1 MLFIYKSF
9 FKKNKMNKYYLG
21 VDLGSTTSKAVI
33 INENDEIIGR
43 GITNTR
49 ANYSVAA
56 DIARDEAIYNARF
69 SILKK
74 NLEKEI
80 NARPEYEKYISDL
93 ESVFQYEQ
101 FKVRLDKLGDEL
113 LKTCKDFF
121 QDQKK
126 QEEMI
131 DHLRN
136 IRRAFKPQIKKDY
149 LFNSLGAKNQFF
161 RDIVSEKY
169 NEEVNKMDMALFE
182 PLMTVWDK
190 SISPAENERVQ
201 FNFKEL
207 VHKAMDELK
216 NKYQNLPDTAAENTN
231 VNFDAELNLLKG
243 NFNTVADTLRKHI
256 DEIAELEF
264 NIANMTG
271 TGYGRALL
279 PFPEDCIRSEILC
292 HAFGAHAIFPETRTV
307 LDIGGQDTK
316 AIQVDKYGLVTS
328 FQMNDRCAAGC
339 GRYLG
344 YIADEMSISL
354 NELGPMAMQAE
365 KEVTICSTCTVFAG
379 AELRE
384 LTNLGEKRADI
395 LGGLH
400 KAIIMRAMSLIAR
413 SGGTFNEFTFTGG
426 VARNPAIIKYLTQ
439 LVRENYGNDI
449 KINIHTDSIFMGA
462 LGGALFARRNM
473 NIDLPQTKQ
482 TKKAIQE

>member
-1 MLFIYKSF
+1 
-9 FKKNKMNKYYLG
+9 MNKYYLG

-33 INENDEIIGR
+33 INDQDEIIGR

-49 ANYSVAA
+49 ANYAVAA

-69 SILKK
+69 SVLKK
-74 NLEKEI
+74 KLDSEI
-80 NARPEYEKYISDL
+80 KANPHYKKYINDL

-101 FKVRLDKLGDEL
+101 FKVRLDKLGEEL
-113 LKTCKDFF
+113 LKTCKTFF
-121 QDQKK
+121 KDEVT
-126 QEEMI
+126 QEKMLG
-131 DHLRN
+131 HLRS
-136 IRRAFKPQIKKDY
+136 IRKAFKPVIKHDY
-149 LFNSLGAKNQFF
+149 LYNNLGAKNQFF

-169 NEEVNKMDMALFE
+169 NEEVNKLELSLFE

-190 SISPAENERVQ
+190 SISPAENQLITFDFR
-201 FNFKEL
+201 EL
-207 VHKAMDELK
+207 IYKAINELK
-216 NKYQNLPDTAAENTN
+216 EKYKNLPDEVTDNTSI
-231 VNFDAELNLLKG
+231 NFDAELNLLKG
-243 NFNTVADTLRKHI
+243 NFEHVSESLRTHI
-256 DEIAELEF
+256 DEITEIEF
-264 NIANMTG
+264 NITNMTG

-279 PFPEDCIRSEILC
+279 PFPQDCIRSEILC

-354 NELGPMAMQAE
+354 NELGPMALKAE

-384 LTNLGEKRADI
+384 LTNLGEKKEDI

-413 SGGTFNEFTFTGG
+413 SGGVFNEFTFTGG
-426 VARNPAIIKYLTQ
+426 VARNPAVIKYLSQ
-439 LVRENYGNDI
+439 LVKENYGDKI
-449 KINIHTDSIFMGA
+449 KINIHADSIFMGA
-462 LGGALFARRNM
+462 LGGAMFARRNLNIALPSGKKETAEM
-473 NIDLPQTKQ
+473 N
-482 TKKAIQE
+482 

>member
-1 MLFIYKSF
+1 
-9 FKKNKMNKYYLG
+9 MNKYYLG

-33 INENDEIIGR
+33 INEQDEIIGR

-49 ANYSVAA
+49 SNYSVAA
-56 DIARDEAIYNARF
+56 DIAKDEAIYNARF
-69 SILKK
+69 SILQK
-74 NLEKEI
+74 NIQKELDFNI
-80 NARPEYEKYISDL
+80 EYKKYITDL

-101 FKVRLDKLGDEL
+101 FKVRLDRLGEEL
-113 LKTCKDFF
+113 VKTCNTMFAN
-121 QDQKK
+121 
-126 QEEMI
+126 EEKRKMMLG
-131 DHLRN
+131 HLIN
-136 IRRAFKPQIKKDY
+136 IRKAFKPVIKHDY
-149 LFNSLGAKNQFF
+149 LYNNLGSKNQFF

-169 NEEVNKMDMALFE
+169 NEEVNKLEMALFE

-207 VHKAMDELK
+207 IHKAMDELK
-216 NKYQNLPDTAAENTN
+216 DKYKNLPDTAADNTS
-231 VNFDAELNLLKG
+231 VNFDAEMNLLKG
-243 NFNTVADTLRKHI
+243 KFDQVSDTLRKHI
-256 DEIAELEF
+256 DEIADLEF

-292 HAFGAHAIFPETRTV
+292 HAFGAHAVFPETRTV

-344 YIADEMSISL
+344 YIADEMSISI
-354 NELGPMAMQAE
+354 NELGPMAMESE
-365 KEVTICSTCTVFAG
+365 KEVVICSTCTVFAG

-413 SGGTFNEFTFTGG
+413 SGGVFNEFTFTGG
-426 VARNPAIIKYLTQ
+426 VARNPAVIKYLAQ
-439 LVRENYGNDI
+439 LVKENYGDNI

-462 LGGALFARRNM
+462 LGGAMFARRN
-473 NIDLPQTKQ
+473 ISVDLPSA
-482 TKKAIQE
+482 KKNKVEA

>member
-1 MLFIYKSF
+1 MD
-9 FKKNKMNKYYLG
+9 KYYLG

-33 INENDEIIGR
+33 INERDEIIGR

-49 ANYSVAA
+49 SNYAVAA
-56 DIARDEAIYNARF
+56 DIAKDEAIYNARF
-69 SILKK
+69 SVLLKK
-74 NLEKEI
+74 LESEI
-80 NARPEYEKYISDL
+80 KVRPEYKKYIDDL

-101 FKVRLDKLGDEL
+101 FKVKLDRLGEEL
-113 LKTCKDFF
+113 FKTCKEFF
-121 QDQKK
+121 KDEKK
-126 QEEMI
+126 QEEI
-131 DHLRN
+131 LGHLRN
-136 IRRAFKPQIKKDY
+136 IRRSFKPKIKHDY
-149 LFNSLGAKNQFF
+149 LYNNLGAKNQFF

-169 NEEVNKMDMALFE
+169 NEEVNKLELPLFE

-190 SISPAENERVQ
+190 SISPAENVRVQ

-207 VHKAMDELK
+207 IHKAMDELK
-216 NKYQNLPDTAAENTN
+216 EKYKNLPDTIADSTHQ
-231 VNFDAELNLLKG
+231 NFDAEMCLLQG
-243 NFNTVADTLRKHI
+243 SFDNVSETLREHI

-264 NIANMTG
+264 HISNMTG

-292 HAFGAHAIFPETRTV
+292 HAFGAHAVFPETRTV

-354 NELGPMAMQAE
+354 NELGPMAMKAE

-384 LTNLGEKRADI
+384 LTNVGEKREDI

-413 SGGTFNEFTFTGG
+413 SGGVFNEFTFTGG
-426 VARNPAIIKYLTQ
+426 VARNPAIIKYLGQ
-439 LVRENYGNDI
+439 LVRENYGDKI

-462 LGGALFARRNM
+462 LGGAMFARRN
-473 NIDLPQTKQ
+473 ISASLPNAKKTKE
-482 TKKAIQE
+482 TIE

>member
-1 MLFIYKSF
+1 
-9 FKKNKMNKYYLG
+9 MNKYYLG
-21 VDLGSTTSKAVI
+21 IDLGSTTSKAVI
-33 INENDEIIGR
+33 INEQDEIIGR

-56 DIARDEAIYNARF
+56 DIARMEAIYNARF

-74 NLEKEI
+74 NLANEI
-80 NARPEYEKYISDL
+80 AAKPQYKKYLSDL

-101 FKVRLDKLGDEL
+101 FKVRIDKLGDEL
-113 LKTCKDFF
+113 LKTCYNHF
-121 QDQKK
+121 
-126 QEEMI
+126 EGERMLLMI
-131 DHLRN
+131 DHLRL
-136 IRRAFKPQIKKDY
+136 IRKAIKPKIKHQY
-149 LFNSLGAKNQFF
+149 IYENLGDKNQFF

-169 NEEVNKMDMALFE
+169 NEEVNKFDISLFE
-182 PLMTVWDK
+182 PLMTIWDK
-190 SISPAENERVQ
+190 SI
-201 FNFKEL
+201 
-207 VHKAMDELK
+207 
-216 NKYQNLPDTAAENTN
+216 TAAENEIVNFDFESLITQAMDLLKEKYDSLPDQAEN
-231 VNFDAELNLLKG
+231 IPLEADRNFDAEMYLLKG
-243 NFNTVADTLRKHI
+243 DFNNVSESLRDRITEVAN
-256 DEIAELEF
+256 LEF
-264 NIANMTG
+264 HIENMTG

-279 PFPEDCIRSEILC
+279 PFPQDCIRSEILC
-292 HAFGAHAIFPETRTV
+292 HAFGAHAVFPNTRTV

-354 NELGPMAMQAE
+354 NELGPLAMKAE
-365 KEVTICSTCTVFAG
+365 KEVIICSTCTVFAG

-384 LTNLGEKRADI
+384 LTNLGEKRSDI

-413 SGGTFNEFTFTGG
+413 SGGVFNEFTFTGG
-426 VARNPAIIKYLTQ
+426 VARNQAVIKYLTQ
-439 LVRENYGNDI
+439 LVRENYGENI

-462 LGGALFARRNM
+462 LGGAMFARRN
-473 NIDLPQTKQ
+473 IQVDLPSA
-482 TKKAIQE
+482 KKVSA

>member
-1 MLFIYKSF
+1 MS
-9 FKKNKMNKYYLG
+9 KYYLG

-33 INENDEIIGR
+33 INEKDEIIGR

-49 ANYSVAA
+49 ANYAVAA

-69 SILKK
+69 SVLQKK
-74 NLEKEI
+74 LEQEI
-80 NARPEYEKYISDL
+80 KAKPEYKKYLNDL

-101 FKVRLDKLGDEL
+101 FKVRLDKLGEEL
-113 LKTCKDFF
+113 LKTCRDFF
-121 QDQKK
+121 KDEKQ

-131 DHLRN
+131 GHLRN
-136 IRRAFKPQIKKDY
+136 IRKAFKPVIKRAY
-149 LFNSLGAKNQFF
+149 LYENLGSKNQFF

-169 NEEVNKMDMALFE
+169 NEEVNKLDMSLFE

-190 SISPAENERVQ
+190 SISPAENQRIQ
-201 FNFKEL
+201 FNFQEL

-216 NKYQNLPDTAAENTN
+216 EKYRNLPETAADNTS
-231 VNFDAELNLLKG
+231 VNFDAEMNLLKG
-243 NFNTVADTLRKHI
+243 NFEQVSETLREHI
-256 DEIAELEF
+256 DEIAELDF
-264 NIANMTG
+264 NITNMTG

-279 PFPEDCIRSEILC
+279 PFPQECIRSEILC
-292 HAFGAHAIFPETRTV
+292 HAFGAHAVFPETRTV

-354 NELGPMAMQAE
+354 NELGPMAMEAK

-384 LTNLGEKRADI
+384 LTNLGEKKADI

-413 SGGTFNEFTFTGG
+413 SGGVFNEFTFTGG
-426 VARNPAIIKYLTQ
+426 VARNPAVIKYLTQ
-439 LVRENYGNDI
+439 LVKDNYGDNI

-462 LGGALFARRNM
+462 LGGAMFARRN
-473 NIDLPQTKQ
+473 IQADLPSAKKQ
-482 TKKAIQE
+482 KEVA

>member
-1 MLFIYKSF
+1 MS
-9 FKKNKMNKYYLG
+9 KYYLG
-21 VDLGSTTSKAVI
+21 VDLGTTTSKAVI
-33 INENDEIIGR
+33 INEQDEIIGR

-56 DIARDEAIYNARF
+56 DIARDEAVYNARF
-69 SILKK
+69 SV
-74 NLEKEI
+74 LEKKLENEI
-80 NARPEYEKYISDL
+80 ATRPEYKKYITDL

-101 FKVRLDKLGDEL
+101 FKVKLDRLGDEL
-113 LKTCKDFF
+113 VKTCNNFF
-121 QDQKK
+121 K
-126 QEEMI
+126 EEEKRNEI
-131 DHLRN
+131 LNHLRN
-136 IRRAFKPQIKKDY
+136 IRKAFKPKIKHDY
-149 LFNSLGAKNQFF
+149 LYNNLGAKNQFF

-169 NEEVNKMDMALFE
+169 NEEVNKLDMQLFE

-190 SISPAENERVQ
+190 SISPAENQRVQ

-207 VHKAMDELK
+207 VHKAMDELRE
-216 NKYQNLPDTAAENTN
+216 KYKNLPDTTADTS
-231 VNFDAELNLLKG
+231 VNFDAEINLLKG
-243 NFNTVADTLRKHI
+243 NFDHVAQTLRQHI
-256 DEIAELEF
+256 EEIAELDFE
-264 NIANMTG
+264 IANMTG

-279 PFPEDCIRSEILC
+279 PFPSDCIRSEILC
-292 HAFGAHAIFPETRTV
+292 HAFGAHAVFPETRTV

-354 NELGPMAMQAE
+354 NELGPMAMKAE

-384 LTNLGEKRADI
+384 LTNLGEKREDI

-413 SGGTFNEFTFTGG
+413 SGGVYNEFTFTGG
-426 VARNPAIIKYLTQ
+426 VARNPAVIKYLTK
-439 LVRENYGNDI
+439 LVRDNYGDNI

-462 LGGALFARRNM
+462 LGGAMFARRN
-473 NIDLPQTKQ
+473 IQADLPSA
-482 TKKAIQE
+482 KKETNVA

>member
-1 MLFIYKSF
+1 
-9 FKKNKMNKYYLG
+9 MNKYYLG

-33 INENDEIIGR
+33 INEKDEIIGR

-69 SILKK
+69 SILQRK
-74 NLEKEI
+74 LEEEI
-80 NARPEYEKYISDL
+80 KAKPEYKKYITDL

-101 FKVRLDKLGDEL
+101 FKVRLDRLGEEL
-113 LKTCKDFF
+113 LKTCKTFF
-121 QDQKK
+121 TDAKQ
-126 QEEMI
+126 QEEI
-131 DHLRN
+131 LGHLRT
-136 IRRAFKPQIKKDY
+136 IRKTFKPRIKHEY
-149 LFNSLGAKNQFF
+149 LYNNLGAKNQFF
-161 RDIVSEKY
+161 RDIVSEQY
-169 NEEVNKMDMALFE
+169 NEEVNKLGMALFE
-182 PLMTVWDK
+182 PLMIVWDK
-190 SISPAENERVQ
+190 SISPAENQIIE

-207 VHKAMDELK
+207 VYKAMEELEV
-216 NKYQNLPDTAAENTN
+216 KYKNLPDSVADSKS

-243 NFNTVADTLRKHI
+243 NFDTVSESLRSHI
-256 DEIAELEF
+256 DEITDLEF

-279 PFPEDCIRSEILC
+279 PFPQDCIRSEILC

-344 YIADEMSISL
+344 YIADEMSITV
-354 NELGPMAMQAE
+354 NELGPMAMKAE

-384 LTNLGEKRADI
+384 LTNLGEKREDI

-413 SGGTFNEFTFTGG
+413 SGGVYNEFTFTGG
-426 VARNPAIIKYLTQ
+426 VARNPAVIKYLGQ
-439 LVRENYGNDI
+439 LVKENYGDKI

-462 LGGALFARRNM
+462 LGGAMFARRN
-473 NIDLPQTKQ
+473 IKADLPSA
-482 TKKAIQE
+482 KKEKETLN

>member
-1 MLFIYKSF
+1 
-9 FKKNKMNKYYLG
+9 
-21 VDLGSTTSKAVI
+21 VI
-33 INENDEIIGR
+33 INDQDEIIGR

-49 ANYSVAA
+49 ANYAVAA

-69 SILKK
+69 AVLKK
-74 NLEKEI
+74 KLESEI
-80 NARPEYEKYISDL
+80 KANPHYKKYIDDL

-101 FKVRLDKLGDEL
+101 FKVRLDKLGEEL
-113 LKTCKDFF
+113 LRTCKTFF
-121 QDQKK
+121 KDEET
-126 QEEMI
+126 QEKMLG
-131 DHLRN
+131 HLRS
-136 IRRAFKPQIKKDY
+136 IRKAFKPVIKHDY
-149 LFNSLGAKNQFF
+149 LYNNLGARNQFF

-169 NEEVNKMDMALFE
+169 NEEVNKLELSLFE

-190 SISPAENERVQ
+190 SISPAENQLITFDFR
-201 FNFKEL
+201 EL
-207 VHKAMDELK
+207 IYKAIDELK
-216 NKYQNLPDTAAENTN
+216 EKYKNLPDEVTDNTSI
-231 VNFDAELNLLKG
+231 NFDAELNLLKG
-243 NFNTVADTLRKHI
+243 NFEHVSESLRTHI
-256 DEIAELEF
+256 DEITEIEF
-264 NIANMTG
+264 NITNMTG

-279 PFPEDCIRSEILC
+279 PFPQDCIRSEILC

-354 NELGPMAMQAE
+354 NELGPMALKAE

-384 LTNLGEKRADI
+384 LTNLGEKKEDI

-413 SGGTFNEFTFTGG
+413 SGGVFNEFTFTGG
-426 VARNPAIIKYLTQ
+426 VARNPAVIKYLSQ
-439 LVRENYGNDI
+439 LVKENYGDKI
-449 KINIHTDSIFMGA
+449 KINIHADSIFMGA
-462 LGGALFARRNM
+462 LGGAMFARRNLNIALPSGKKETAEM
-473 NIDLPQTKQ
+473 N
-482 TKKAIQE
+482 E

>member
-1 MLFIYKSF
+1 
-9 FKKNKMNKYYLG
+9 MNKYYLG

-33 INENDEIIGR
+33 INEADEIIGR

-56 DIARDEAIYNARF
+56 DIARDEATYNARF

-74 NLEKEI
+74 KLEGEI
-80 NARPEYEKYISDL
+80 KARPEYNKYISDL

-101 FKVRLDKLGDEL
+101 FKVRLDKLGEEL
-113 LKTCKDFF
+113 LRTCNTFF
-121 QDQKK
+121 QDDAKRS
-126 QEEMI
+126 EMLG
-131 DHLRN
+131 HLRN
-136 IRRAFKPQIKKDY
+136 IRRAFKPKIKHDY
-149 LFNSLGAKNQFF
+149 LYNNLGDKNQFF

-169 NEEVNKMDMALFE
+169 NEEVNKLPMALFE

-190 SISPAENERVQ
+190 SISPAENQTIQ
-201 FNFKEL
+201 FNFREL
-207 VHKAMDELK
+207 VEKAMDELRE
-216 NKYQNLPDTAAENTN
+216 KYNSLPDTTADTS
-231 VNFDAELNLLKG
+231 VNFDQEMNLLKG
-243 NFNTVADTLRKHI
+243 NFQSVADTLRKHI
-256 DEIAELEF
+256 DEIAGIDF
-264 NIANMTG
+264 VIANMTG

-279 PFPEDCIRSEILC
+279 PFPQDCIRSEILC
-292 HAFGAHAIFPETRTV
+292 HAFGAHAVFPDTRTV

-354 NELGPMAMQAE
+354 NELGPMAMNAQ

-384 LTNLGEKRADI
+384 LTNLGEKREDI

-413 SGGTFNEFTFTGG
+413 SGGVFNEFTFTGG
-426 VARNPAIIKYLTQ
+426 VARNPAVIKYLGQ
-439 LVRENYGNDI
+439 LVRENYGSNI

-462 LGGALFARRNM
+462 LGGAMFARRN
-473 NIDLPQTKQ
+473 IQADLPAN
-482 TKKAIQE
+482 KKSTAAA

>member
-1 MLFIYKSF
+1 MS
-9 FKKNKMNKYYLG
+9 KYYLG

-33 INENDEIIGR
+33 INEQDEIIGR

-56 DIARDEAIYNARF
+56 DIARDEAIFNARF
-69 SILKK
+69 SILQKK
-74 NLEKEI
+74 LEEEI
-80 NARPEYEKYISDL
+80 KVKPEYKKYITDL

-113 LKTCKDFF
+113 LKTCNSFFKD
-121 QDQKK
+121 DQKK
-126 QEEMI
+126 EEI
-131 DHLRN
+131 IGHLRN
-136 IRRAFKPQIKKDY
+136 IRRSFKPVIKRDY
-149 LFNSLGAKNQFF
+149 LYNDLGSKNQFF

-169 NEEVNKMDMALFE
+169 NEEVNKLDMSLFE

-190 SISPAENERVQ
+190 SISPAENERVM
-201 FNFKEL
+201 FNFQEL
-207 VHKAMDELK
+207 VQKAMEELK
-216 NKYQNLPDTAAENTN
+216 DKYKNLPDTIADTTN
-231 VNFDAELNLLKG
+231 INFDAEMNLLKG
-243 NFNTVADTLRKHI
+243 NFDQVSETLRDHI
-256 DEIAELEF
+256 NEIAEIEF
-264 NIANMTG
+264 NITNMTG

-279 PFPEDCIRSEILC
+279 PFPQDCIRSEILC
-292 HAFGAHAIFPETRTV
+292 HAFGAHAIFPDTRTV

-344 YIADEMSISL
+344 YIADEMSISV
-354 NELGPMAMQAE
+354 NELGPMAMKAE
-365 KEVTICSTCTVFAG
+365 KEVVICSTCTVFAG

-384 LTNLGEKRADI
+384 LTNLGEKREDI

-413 SGGTFNEFTFTGG
+413 SGGVYNEFTFTGG
-426 VARNPAIIKYLTQ
+426 VARNPAVNKYLGQ
-439 LVRENYGNDI
+439 LVKENYGDKI

-462 LGGALFARRNM
+462 LGGAMFARRN
-473 NIDLPQTKQ
+473 IKADLPSSGKNKT
-482 TKKAIQE
+482 AV

>member
-1 MLFIYKSF
+1 MS
-9 FKKNKMNKYYLG
+9 KYYLG

-33 INENDEIIGR
+33 INEQDEIIGR

-49 ANYSVAA
+49 ANYAVAA
-56 DIARDEAIYNARF
+56 DIARDEAIFNARF
-69 SILKK
+69 SVLRKK
-74 NLEKEI
+74 LEAEI
-80 NARPEYEKYISDL
+80 QAKPEYRKYISDL

-113 LKTCKDFF
+113 LKTCRTFF
-121 QDQKK
+121 HDPQK
-126 QEEMI
+126 QEEI
-131 DHLRN
+131 IGYLRS
-136 IRRAFKPQIKKDY
+136 IRRAFKPTIKHDY
-149 LFNSLGAKNQFF
+149 LYNNLGARSQFF

-169 NEEVNKMDMALFE
+169 NEQVNQLDMALFE

-190 SISPAENERVQ
+190 SISPAENERIQ
-201 FNFKEL
+201 FNFPEL
-207 VHKAMDELK
+207 VHKAMEELK
-216 NKYQNLPDTAAENTN
+216 EKYRNLPDTAAEDTS
-231 VNFDAELNLLKG
+231 VNFDAEMNLLKG
-243 NFNTVADTLRKHI
+243 NFDQVSETLREHI
-256 DEIAELEF
+256 EEIALLEF
-264 NIANMTG
+264 NITNMTG

-279 PFPEDCIRSEILC
+279 PFPQDCIRSEILC
-292 HAFGAHAIFPETRTV
+292 HAFGAHAIFPDTRTV

-316 AIQVDKYGLVTS
+316 AIQVDRYGLVTS

-365 KEVTICSTCTVFAG
+365 KEVNICSTCTVFAG

-384 LTNLGEKRADI
+384 LTNLGEKREDI

-413 SGGTFNEFTFTGG
+413 SGGVFNEFTFTGG
-426 VARNPAIIKYLTQ
+426 VARNPAVVKYLTQ
-439 LVRENYGNDI
+439 LVRENYGDDI
-449 KINIHTDSIFMGA
+449 RINIHTDSIFMGA
-462 LGGALFARRNM
+462 LGGAMFARRNI
-473 NIDLPQTKQ
+473 NAALPVE
-482 TKKAIQE
+482 KKSAVLT